1 MYWQNI
7 NESICPFCSELGDFS
22 PQGVL
27 ENLHYPILPFSVVK
41 KAKSQGI
48 LFCRGFCYS
57 TSPILIFTLAKL
69 AVLIRDIRSPSE
81 DIALSLF
88 YRCVTEAP
96 LSPMRGNGIIKRSR
110 GTEHRANTRE
120 IETYL
125 LFPSLSPFF
134 GTNIREI
141 DPFLLFSSFLRQSSY
156 LRNDHRRP
164 GLN

>member
-1 MYWQNI
+1 MLGIGGFLPPGSAGESTLSNI
-7 NESICPFCSELGDFS
+7 TILRSE
-22 PQGVL
+22 
-27 ENLHYPILPFSVVK
+27 
-41 KAKSQGI
+41 KSQKQGI

-69 AVLIRDIRSPSE
+69 AVLIRDIRSPLE

-88 YRCVTEAP
+88 YRCVTEAA

-156 LRNDHRRP
+156 LRNDHWRP